1 MKKTLPVLMI
11 GAGGHA
17 GVLLGELRNEKK
29 VIFGV
34 LDPKLTIGSSFMG
47 SNVLGDDKYLARCS
61 VEEVH
66 LINGLGMLPG
76 DSKRNEVFK
85 ELTTRGFSFS
95 SVVSKRAIISESATL
110 MHGAQVMAGAVI
122 QPEASI
128 GENAVVNTNS
138 SIDHGSILEANVWVS
153 PGVTVCGDVKI
164 GRDSYI
170 SAGAIILQGVTIRP
184 GTVVPA
190 GTVVKAGKSDSS
202 AVGVSDE

>member
-1 MKKTLPVLMI
+1 MKKALPVLII

-17 GVLLGELRNEKK
+17 GVLLRELRNEKK
-29 VIFGV
+29 AIYGV

-47 SNVLGDDKYLARCS
+47 SNVLGDDNYLAQCS
-61 VEEVH
+61 AEKFH

-76 DSKRNEVFK
+76 NSKRNEVFS
-85 ELTTRGFSFS
+85 ELTTRGFYFS
-95 SVVSKRAIISESATL
+95 SVISKRAIISESAAL

-122 QPEASI
+122 QPEVRI

-184 GTVVPA
+184 CTVVPA
-190 GTVVKAGKSDSS
+190 GTVVKPGKSDSS
-202 AVGVSDE
+202 TAGACDE

>member
-1 MKKTLPVLMI
+1 MKKNLPVLMI
-11 GAGGHA
+11 GAAGHA

-29 VIFGV
+29 TIFGV

-47 SNVLGDDKYLARCS
+47 SNVLGGDNYLAQCS
-61 VEEVH
+61 VEEVC
-66 LINGLGMLPG
+66 LINGIGMLPG
-76 DSKRNEVFK
+76 GSKRNKVFS
-85 ELTTRGFSFS
+85 ELATRGFFFS
-95 SVVSKRAIISESATL
+95 SVVSKGAIVSESATL

-122 QPEASI
+122 QSGVCI

-138 SIDHGSILEANVWVS
+138 SVDHGSILEGNVWVS

-184 GTVVPA
+184 GTMVPA
-190 GTVVKAGKSDSS
+190 GTVVKPGKSYSS
-202 AVGVSDE
+202 AVGTCDE

>member
-1 MKKTLPVLMI
+1 MKKALPVLII

-29 VIFGV
+29 VIYGV
-34 LDPKLTIGSSFMG
+34 LDSKLTIGSSFMG
-47 SNVLGDDKYLARCS
+47 SNVLGDDNYLAQCS
-61 VEEVH
+61 AENFH

-76 DSKRNEVFK
+76 NSKRNELFN
-85 ELTTRGFSFS
+85 ELTTRGFCFS
-95 SVVSKRAIISESATL
+95 SVISKRAIISESAIL

-122 QPEASI
+122 QPEVRI

-170 SAGAIILQGVTIRP
+170 SAGAIILQGVTIRS

-190 GTVVKAGKSDSS
+190 GIVVKPGKSDSS
-202 AVGVSDE
+202 TAGICDE